1 MRIILADHH
10 TQSLWA
16 LKMIIQ
22 DQPGFNL
29 VGAAEDA
36 RSLILLSEKLAAD
49 LFLVERMLPGS
60 PINELIESLHALNP
74 RPIVIIMSSESEY
87 SRLMLRAGADAFLS
101 KGDQPEW
108 TLNTLYKFEKR
119 IRYEKISLPTEER
132 QYPRGLQ

>member
-22 DQPGFNL
+22 NQPGFNL

-36 RSLILLSEKLAAD
+36 RSLIFLSEKLAAD
-49 LFLVERMLPGS
+49 LFLVERTLPGS
-60 PINELIESLHALNP
+60 PINELIESLHTLNP

-87 SRLMLRAGADAFLS
+87 SRMMLKAGADAFLS

-108 TLNTLYKFEKR
+108 ILDTLYKFEKR
-119 IRYEKISLPTEER
+119 FRYEEKSP
-132 QYPRGLQ
+132 PN